1 MKRRVIRYNPMKIAL
16 LCLPLALA
24 TAQAEGPVQERVQT
38 VTGTPGLVAFWDFV
52 KRERGEGGRFTA
64 HVPKGAINDYPLD
77 AGNYV
82 RDFWGE
88 GREATYDDF
97 PLLGRGPF
105 GEAILIRKEED
116 ENFRPFLYVPR
127 ERFHDSSLDIKGA
140 DRSLTVVVWA
150 IRQSGGHALA
160 GIWHEGTDLKKEAG
174 DGIRKI
180 VSGQRQYGLFA
191 GNNITGTA
199 CAHLSENGAGSFLN
213 RFAMHK
219 SNSVDLSPVVPA
231 NSPAELLDTSWQ
243 CFAMTFNHE
252 TDELTSWLNG
262 RSGDRWFDNPK
273 ENQSLAHAYN
283 AWKQGH
289 FHREPGLQEGEDVEY
304 PRDQYYNP
312 PEDEPVSIKLI
323 SEQDK
328 EKVELH
334 EFGYT
339 RVQFVYR
346 KNGKGQWE
354 VVDRDLIGLR
364 LNPWWYPHSI
374 YKPADESSGGPFTI
388 GRAIHSARTVGF
400 TGWIGGV
407 AVFDRA
413 LTPEELAALTAVVLP
428 PTQLPARRAD

>member
-1 MKRRVIRYNPMKIAL
+1 MMRIAMRDHLIKLVL
-16 LCLPLALA
+16 LSFSLALA
-24 TAQAEGPVQERVQT
+24 PAHAADPIQERVQT
-38 VTGTPGLVAFWDFV
+38 VTGMPGLVAFWDFV
-52 KRERGEGGRFTA
+52 KREPAESRRFTA
-64 HVPKGAINDYPLD
+64 HIPRGAVNDYPLD

-82 RDFWGE
+82 RDFWGK
-88 GREATYDDF
+88 GRQAGYDDF

-116 ENFRPFLYVPR
+116 ENFRPVLQVPR
-127 ERFHDSSLDIKGA
+127 NRLHDSPLDIKGA

-174 DGIRKI
+174 EGIRK
-180 VSGQRQYGLFA
+180 VEAGQRQYGLFA
-191 GNNITGTA
+191 GNNISGTA

-219 SNSVDLSPVVPA
+219 SNSLGLAPAVPA
-231 NSPAELLDTSWQ
+231 DSPAEVLDASWQ
-243 CFAMTFNHE
+243 CFAMTFNSE
-252 TDELTSWLNG
+252 TDELTGWLNG
-262 RSGDRWFDNPK
+262 HSGDRWFDNPK

-289 FHREPGLQEGEDVEY
+289 FHRMPGLQKGEDVEY
-304 PRDQYYNP
+304 PHDQYYNP

-323 SEQDK
+323 RADDK

-334 EFGYT
+334 EFGFT
-339 RVQFVYR
+339 RVQVVFR
-346 KNGKGQWE
+346 KNGAGQWE
-354 VVDRDLIGLR
+354 VLDRDLVGLR
-364 LNPWWYPHSI
+364 LNPWWYPHGI
-374 YKPADESSGGPFTI
+374 YEPGDESSGGPFTI

-413 LTPEELAALTAVVLP
+413 LSAEELATLTAIASP
-428 PTQLPARRAD
+428 PLSTFCKED